1 MKTNPPLTPEQAE
14 RLREHYRKCAFEVI
28 LLPPEALADECPEF
42 VARTLALREA
52 RRVANARLA
61 VTEEH
66 YSPPI
71 SSASHDFPLA

>member
-1 MKTNPPLTPEQAE
+1 MSAPPTPEQAE
-14 RLREHYRKCAFEVI
+14 RLREHYRQCALEVS
-28 LLPPEALADECPEF
+28 LLYPEALADECPEL

-52 RRVANARLA
+52 RRVANARPA

-66 YSPPI
+66 FSPPI